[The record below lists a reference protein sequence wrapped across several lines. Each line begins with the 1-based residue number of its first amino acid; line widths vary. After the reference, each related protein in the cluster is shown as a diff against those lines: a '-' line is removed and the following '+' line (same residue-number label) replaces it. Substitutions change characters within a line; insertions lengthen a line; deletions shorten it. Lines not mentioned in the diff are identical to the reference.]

1 MRFISPGAATRARFA
16 PVPWVLSLSLSFLL
30 VPHRYV
36 FPFPFVSRAH
46 IALATSTA
54 PVSGQ
59 LTPPRSQYAPEPTE
73 LRASTRA

>member
-16 PVPWVLSLSLSFLL
+16 PVPWFLSLSLSSSFPIGTFFRFLS
-30 VPHRYV
+30 
-36 FPFPFVSRAH
+36 FRAH
-46 IALATSTA
+46 IAVATSTA
-54 PVSGQ
+54 PASGQ